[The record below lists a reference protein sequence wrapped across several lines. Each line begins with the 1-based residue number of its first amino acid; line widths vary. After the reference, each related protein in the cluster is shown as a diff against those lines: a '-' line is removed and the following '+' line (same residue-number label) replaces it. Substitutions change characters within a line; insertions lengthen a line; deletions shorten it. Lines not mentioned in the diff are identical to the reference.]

1 MSTPYTEAKPEVW
14 AVHSHDPSGVSDQ
27 HSRVEK
33 QPAVHEEAPLSV
45 PEFGIEISQDERALV
60 SGSVLALVRNRNAIH
75 RETVAAAVAMAM
87 ATAMS
92 VANRGSIDA
101 ST

>member
-1 MSTPYTEAKPEVW
+1 MSAPYSEPKPEVW

-45 PEFGIEISQDERALV
+45 PQFGIEISKDERALV
-60 SGSVLALVRNRNAIH
+60 SGSVTLLVLGSQSQCN
-75 RETVAAAVAMAM
+75 
-87 ATAMS
+87 S
-92 VANRGSIDA
+92 LRGSGGGSGGGNDNVR
-101 ST
+101 S